1 MQPKI
6 MHGNLTIGKYLITA
20 CVRLCAV
27 WDVSNTCRL
36 FCILVELHNPNLY

>member
-6 MHGNLTIGKYLITA
+6 MHGKLITGRYSIVA
-20 CVRLCAV
+20 FVRLCAV

-36 FCILVELHNPNLY
+36 PCVMVDPQNFV

>member
-6 MHGNLTIGKYLITA
+6 MHGKLTIGKYLIMA

-27 WDVSNTCRL
+27 WDVANTCRL
-36 FCILVELHNPNLY
+36 IYILVELRNSNLY